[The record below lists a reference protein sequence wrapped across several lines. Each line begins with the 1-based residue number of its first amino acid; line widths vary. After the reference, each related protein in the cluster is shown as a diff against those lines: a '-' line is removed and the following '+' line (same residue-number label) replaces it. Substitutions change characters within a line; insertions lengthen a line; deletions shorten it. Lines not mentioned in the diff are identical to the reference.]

1 MSTKLYQKIAREI
14 DRKIRGKQ
22 QNNTKWSDDA
32 EEVLEDIMRNKLPS
46 GSGIDAGTKLDDDST
61 PNRLVFHV
69 PFHHLNDA
77 GYYDGWTQHRVI
89 VTASLSWGINIKVT
103 GKDKNGIK
111 DYLGELFHE
120 VLTQEVS

>member
-22 QNNTKWSDDA
+22 QNQPLWTDAA

-61 PNRLVFHV
+61 PNRLIFHV

-103 GKDKNGIK
+103 GKDRNGIK
-111 DYLGELFHE
+111 EYLGDLFHE
-120 VLTQEVS
+120 VLTQEVN

>member
-1 MSTKLYQKIAREI
+1 MSTKLYQKIAREL
-14 DRKIRGKQ
+14 DRKTRGKR
-22 QNNTKWSDDA
+22 QNNTKWSNDA
-32 EEVLEDIMRNKLPS
+32 EEVLEDIMRNKMPS
-46 GSGIDAGTKLDDDST
+46 GSGFDAGTKLDDDST

-103 GKDKNGIK
+103 GKDRNGIK

-120 VLTQEVS
+120 VLTQEVN